1 MRAQG
6 VAVRLQLLLLALL
19 TQLAVRILSDNSCAG
34 GGDVRCV
41 VDHAA
46 DEGNG
51 VASSSDLAHNE
62 SSHDVAD
69 LVRHWGYDLD
79 NGPTLWPSSSP
90 ECGGRRQS
98 PVALDTTSAMAS
110 HQPRL
115 HWFGWHNL
123 PVSQHVANN
132 GHTVSVKSTYLS
144 EKEVPVVWLSDSERR
159 YRLDSAHF
167 HWGGSE
173 HTLNGERFAMEMHV
187 VTFDRRFPSLE
198 KARSQKNGV
207 LVLAYFFRAS
217 ATGSAALQQLV
228 SRHLAAVVRPQ
239 TSRLVAR
246 PLRLS
251 RLAHPFEKSFL
262 LYQGSLTTP
271 PCSQVVR
278 WVLSKDV
285 HSVSRQQLLLL
296 SRLQNDKGKPLV
308 RNWRPLQPL
317 NGRTVTNV
325 F

>member
-19 TQLAVRILSDNSCAG
+19 TQSAVRILSDSSCAG
-34 GGDVRCV
+34 AGDVRCV

-46 DEGNG
+46 DNGNG
-51 VASSSDLAHNE
+51 VASSSDLPHNE
-62 SSHDVAD
+62 SSHDVGALPD
-69 LVRHWGYDLD
+69 LVRHWGYDED
-79 NGPTLWPSSSP
+79 N
-90 ECGGRRQS
+90 
-98 PVALDTTSAMAS
+98 
-110 HQPRL
+110 
-115 HWFGWHNL
+115 
-123 PVSQHVANN
+123 
-132 GHTVSVKSTYLS
+132 VSVKSTYLS
-144 EKEVPVVWLSDSERR
+144 EKEVPLVWLSDSQRR

-187 VTFDRRFPSLE
+187 VTFDRRYPSLE
-198 KARSQKNGV
+198 KAKSQKNGI
-207 LVLAYFFRAS
+207 LVLGYFFRAA

-228 SRHLAAVVRPQ
+228 SRHLPAVVRPQ
-239 TSRLVAR
+239 SSRLVAR

-285 HSVSRQQLLLL
+285 HSVSWQQLLLL

-325 F
+325 FSPALPRGIWC